1 LRTDHREIKTCENKD
16 SFATVGSIKQLHK
29 ETGSLSE
36 RLMGK
41 QCVQALRLERFHN
54 SFIRVARV
62 ERRFSAAFSA
72 AKRPAQA
79 AEVDDLSGLSDFL
92 FLPYTRA

>member
-1 LRTDHREIKTCENKD
+1 M
-16 SFATVGSIKQLHK
+16 GSIKQLHK
-29 ETGSLSE
+29 ETGSLSK

-41 QCVQALRLERFHN
+41 QCVQVLRLERFHN
-54 SFIRVARV
+54 SCIRVARV

-79 AEVDDLSGLSDFL
+79 AEVDDLSGLERFSL
-92 FLPYTRA
+92 SALYAGLKARTTRTGG

>member
-1 LRTDHREIKTCENKD
+1 M
-16 SFATVGSIKQLHK
+16 
-29 ETGSLSE
+29 LSPGFGTAAMVYSN
-36 RLMGK
+36 LST
-41 QCVQALRLERFHN
+41 ALERFHN
-54 SFIRVARV
+54 RCIRVAGV
-62 ERRFSAAFSA
+62 ERRFSAAFTA

>member
-1 LRTDHREIKTCENKD
+1 
-16 SFATVGSIKQLHK
+16 V
-29 ETGSLSE
+29 
-36 RLMGK
+36 
-41 QCVQALRLERFHN
+41 LERFHV
-54 SFIRVARV
+54 RVARV
-62 ERRFSAAFSA
+62 ERRFNAAFAA